1 MKKHSGYRKRENN
14 YAEITPDSWGCIIV
28 IIIFSRLGWSA
39 VQAPGL
45 ITNDS
50 RDYIAFD
57 TAALFQG
64 QMINGRPPLYGMF
77 LDLLEWIF
85 GTRFLSAAVAIQML
99 LSLGTLILFAKI
111 LSMIE
116 IGAPWKQ
123 IGVLLYGVSPGVVG
137 WDSCILTES
146 FSLSGTVLFLYLMI
160 RYLKKREFAYAMG
173 GLAVTVLLIFLRP
186 QFMVYL
192 ALLTVFCILK
202 WFFPADSQ
210 ERKTILFL
218 GAGIGVTVL
227 LLLGYSWQFER
238 QFGVFSLTD
247 ATPRQD
253 LVICIDRGYYPELD
267 DAEVAQ
273 FLQEELE
280 QGASSWDSSVTAVE
294 RFGNERIGRTTKNYF
309 ARHLSQYLRDT
320 IDTAVNDL
328 QSRFI
333 GYALGL
339 SHVTEGLQKSG
350 IICKLY
356 YVQVGLFGTVSVM
369 QVLLVTV
376 LEGLAMVV
384 AWVRRRSLPWIHM
397 LFFSAMTCTT
407 FLTYFVTC
415 GEYMRTMVSALP
427 YAYIV
432 FFLFL
437 QFCST
442 YSYSLRKGSESNDL
456 R

>member
-173 GLAVTVLLIFLRP
+173 GLGCDCTVDF
-186 QFMVYL
+186 FAATVY
-192 ALLTVFCILK
+192 
-202 WFFPADSQ
+202 
-210 ERKTILFL
+210 
-218 GAGIGVTVL
+218 
-227 LLLGYSWQFER
+227 
-238 QFGVFSLTD
+238 
-247 ATPRQD
+247 
-253 LVICIDRGYYPELD
+253 
-267 DAEVAQ
+267 
-273 FLQEELE
+273 
-280 QGASSWDSSVTAVE
+280 
-294 RFGNERIGRTTKNYF
+294 
-309 ARHLSQYLRDT
+309 
-320 IDTAVNDL
+320 
-328 QSRFI
+328 
-333 GYALGL
+333 
-339 SHVTEGLQKSG
+339 
-350 IICKLY
+350 
-356 YVQVGLFGTVSVM
+356 GLFGSADGILYFEMVFSCRFPRKENDS
-369 QVLLVTV
+369 LLRSGNWRYRVAFAGV
-376 LEGLAMVV
+376 QLA
-384 AWVRRRSLPWIHM
+384 I
-397 LFFSAMTCTT
+397 
-407 FLTYFVTC
+407 
-415 GEYMRTMVSALP
+415 
-427 YAYIV
+427 
-432 FFLFL
+432 
-437 QFCST
+437 
-442 YSYSLRKGSESNDL
+442 
-456 R
+456 